1 MNRKTTSKGQQEA
14 NPEMTMLVYREMSY
28 PAREVQGKDGNYLVS
43 VEKLEQELLDGIRS
57 LDPAAFDL
65 DEEIAYYCSD
75 EEIRLLTD
83 DELEEMIYG

>member
-1 MNRKTTSKGQQEA
+1 MCKPILLIG
-14 NPEMTMLVYREMSY
+14 MMGC
-28 PAREVQGKDGNYLVS
+28 GKSTIGR
-43 VEKLEQELLDGIRS
+43 LLAGRMGLPLI
-57 LDPAAFDL
+57 DL

>member
-1 MNRKTTSKGQQEA
+1 MELSGFRRKTGTGTAGWHQK
-14 NPEMTMLVYREMSY
+14 
-28 PAREVQGKDGNYLVS
+28 
-43 VEKLEQELLDGIRS
+43 
-57 LDPAAFDL
+57 LDPTAFDL

>member
-1 MNRKTTSKGQQEA
+1 MNRKTTSKGTAGSQSGNDDVGLSGNELSC
-14 NPEMTMLVYREMSY
+14 TGS
-28 PAREVQGKDGNYLVS
+28 ARQRW
-43 VEKLEQELLDGIRS
+43 ELSGFRRKTGTGTAGWHQK
-57 LDPAAFDL
+57 LDPTAFDL